1 MTTIIISNE
10 EMDDILKIVKSFQE
24 SGLLIQG
31 VSETNQNE
39 AREQKGGFLS
49 MLLGLLGASL

>member
-10 EMDDILKIVKSFQE
+10 EMDDILKIVKSFQG